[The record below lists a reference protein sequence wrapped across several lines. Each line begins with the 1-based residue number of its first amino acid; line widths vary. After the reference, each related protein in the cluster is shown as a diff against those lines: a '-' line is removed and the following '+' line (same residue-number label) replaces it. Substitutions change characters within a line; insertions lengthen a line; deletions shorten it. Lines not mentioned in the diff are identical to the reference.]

1 MQELIDF
8 LDPIH
13 SSVKDKAKELLA
25 KEEKQIKDAML
36 HALDEDGHTGE
47 WKIKFVNHYY
57 KIIFDNL

>member
-47 WKIKFVNHYY
+47 WKIKFVNYY
-57 KIIFDNL
+57 YTKMFEKI